1 MTPPRWKEFD
11 AELEA
16 AWERIVAAMLSG
28 DKRSIATAVMCYAYY
43 WCGQCYAFVTV

>member
-1 MTPPRWKEFD
+1 
-11 AELEA
+11 LEA